1 MIGKQHMK
9 IKVGDWIK
17 VDCNG
22 SYREGIIQDIKIGTC
37 ETDPAGELGHDV
49 KELDTKY
56 FTFGSVGFGDSW
68 WCYFNQIK
76 EVKNAETKNETT
88 I

>member
-9 IKVGDWIK
+9 IKVGDWIS
-17 VDCNG
+17 VDCSG

-37 ETDPAGELGHDV
+37 ESDPAGELGHEVQDY
-49 KELDTKY
+49 DTKLNY
-56 FTFGSVGFGDSW
+56 LGSVGYGDNY

-76 EVKNAETKNETT
+76 EVQSAKTED
-88 I
+88 

>member
-9 IKVGDWIK
+9 IKVGDWIR

-37 ETDPAGELGHDV
+37 ETDPAGELGHEV
-49 KELDTKY
+49 QELDTKY
-56 FTFGSVGFGDSW
+56 FTLGSVGYGDNY

-76 EVKNAETKNETT
+76 EVKSGEVQDE
-88 I
+88 IVL